1 MNLLNQLQTVTFH
14 RAFVD
19 IGGSINAALLL
30 SNAIYW
36 TNRLPPE
43 RDGWFYKTKPEW
55 EKETGL
61 SRKEQDRAR
70 QQLIENGLLEVRR
83 SKVSEDECVT
93 ALWFRVNLDA
103 LQQRL
108 IGDDQK
114 PQTDF
119 CQKPLWDSTKSP
131 KGAIGLLIDKRT
143 STTTSITPPP
153 PRPRAILPCDWLPT
167 DSVYP
172 VLLAEGIALEFAV
185 NCLPEFRRY
194 WTERQEPRADW
205 DAVFIRQVRNEFAY
219 QQEQQSRRHERSDR
233 CQSVSGQSPGQSR
246 RPRKET
252 LAERCARY
260 DRFAAGLDS
269 EHAPETAYDA
279 IPGEFIRH

>member
-36 TNRLPPE
+36 THRLPPE
-43 RDGWFYKTKPEW
+43 RDGWFYKTRVDW

-61 SRKEQDRAR
+61 TRREQDKAR

-93 ALWFRVNLDA
+93 ALWFRVNVA
-103 LQQRL
+103 TLQARL
-108 IGDDQK
+108 TGDDQMAESAN
-114 PQTDF
+114 
-119 CQKPLWDSTKSP
+119 CQMAESANTKGRKAP
-131 KGAIGLLIDKRT
+131 IGLLIEKRT
-143 STTTSITPPP
+143 STTTSTPPP
-153 PRPRAILPCDWLPT
+153 PRPRAILPCDWFPT

-172 VLLAEGIALEFAV
+172 VLLAESIPLEFAV

-194 WTERQEPRADW
+194 WNQRQEPRADW
-205 DAVFIRQVRNEFAY
+205 NAVFIRQVRNEFAY
-219 QQEQQSRRHERSDR
+219 QQQQETRRHERSDR
-233 CQSVSGQSPGQSR
+233 CQSVSGQSTGQSR

>member
-43 RDGWFYKTKPEW
+43 RDGWFYKSKLEW

-61 SRKEQDRAR
+61 SREQQDKAR
-70 QQLIENGLLEVRR
+70 QQLIERDLLEVRR
-83 SKVSEDECVT
+83 AKVSEDECVT
-93 ALWFRVNLDA
+93 ALWFRVNLDT
-103 LQQRL
+103 LQARL
-108 IGDDQK
+108 TSDDQ
-114 PQTDF
+114 TCETHF
-119 CQKPLWDSTKSP
+119 CQKRETHATKSG
-131 KGAIGLLIDKRT
+131 KAAIGLLIEKRT
-143 STTTSITPPP
+143 STTTSPPP
-153 PRPRAILPCDWLPT
+153 PQRVRAILPCDWLPT

-172 VLLAEGIALEFAV
+172 VLLAESIPLEFAV
-185 NCLPEFRRY
+185 NCLPEFRLY
-194 WTERQEPRADW
+194 WNQRHEPRADW
-205 DAVFIRQVRNEFAY
+205 DSVFIASVRREFAY
-219 QQEQQSRRHERSDR
+219 QQQQESRRHERSDHR
-233 CQSVSGQSPGQSR
+233 QSVSGQSTGQSR

-260 DRFAAGLDS
+260 DRFAAGLDAEPVS
-269 EHAPETAYDA
+269 ETACDA
-279 IPGEFIRH
+279 ILGEFIRH